1 MSKLINCKSCSNEI
15 AYSAKSCPNCG
26 AKNKK
31 PFYKRGWFIA
41 LVIIIILGAIGESEN
56 NDTTTIKNNETTEV
70 EQVSNEKDQTTEE
83 VSSENQEVEVEEVE
97 SNDVELLSYESVKSQ
112 AITILEEKFGKN
124 GEVLVYEES
133 DVILFSIPSPDG
145 IVEGIFAINSGVA
158 NDELIESYEYM
169 KESLMGLS
177 ERLFELG
184 QTCGMNFALGLQNNK
199 NPDNLLLTILNGVV
213 INEVAEY

>member
-15 AYSAKSCPNCG
+15 AYSAKSCPSCG

-41 LVIIIILGAIGESEN
+41 LVIIIIIGSIGESDN
-56 NDTTTIKNNETTEV
+56 NDTTTIKNSETTEV
-70 EQVSNEKDQTTEE
+70 EQVSNVENQTTEE
-83 VSSENQEVEVEEVE
+83 VSSENHRVEEEEEV
-97 SNDVELLSYESVKSQ
+97 VLSYESVKSQ
-112 AITILEEKFGKN
+112 AIAMLEKSFGKN
-124 GEVLVYEES
+124 GEILVYEDENI
-133 DVILFSIPSPDG
+133 VLFSIPSPEG

-177 ERLFELG
+177 ESLYDLG

-199 NPDNLLLTILNGVV
+199 NTDNLLLTILNGIV
-213 INEVAEY
+213 IDEVAEY